1 MTTQVLYNNSYGDG
15 FVFSE
20 AFLAEYEARTGKK
33 LNVFQELI
41 RIGPESIRCDPVA
54 IAIFKEKGAEW
65 CSGPTSELALREF
78 SNVFEQYW
86 EIEEQDGD
94 EHVRLLVS
102 EALADVLHEFIRTG
116 DKATLDRQY
125 KAIVTAASW
134 KNQLYECT
142 WAAKSEPKDVIS
154 HVNDGYGY
162 FDNGRDNGEDVG
174 IRKAVDNGI
183 DEGEG
188 DEETK
193 VDSGHA

>member
-20 AFLAEYEARTGKK
+20 AFLIEYEARTTKK
-33 LNVFQELI
+33 LNVIKALT

-65 CSGPTSELALREF
+65 CSGPTSDLALREF

-102 EALADVLHEFIRTG
+102 EALADILHEFVRTG
-116 DKATLDRQY
+116 DKVLLDRQY
-125 KAIVTAASW
+125 KAIVSAASASSEYATVV
-134 KNQLYECT
+134 L
-142 WAAKSEPKDVIS
+142 KSEVNDVIS
-154 HVNDGYGY
+154 HVDFGYGY
-162 FDNGRDNGEDVG
+162 FDDGSEYGTENRS
-174 IRKAVDNGI
+174 
-183 DEGEG
+183 
-188 DEETK
+188 EETK